1 MKATHN
7 GMNTKKILTN
17 LKKLPAA
24 NYDGFDLDRLVVFAL
39 SILEKNNVP
48 LYFDF
53 IAVGLFK
60 LFPRKFSMAN
70 FRQYP
75 DTYRINNSIRR
86 LAGSLRDSN
95 KLDWV
100 TGSVEHGFYLTD
112 LGREIA
118 KQVSNLLKNPL
129 SKKDRKSLVVNKSR
143 GKSSSDDI
151 REIRVSEAFKK
162 WFTNQEVNNHEF
174 FVFLKAAPYTPKRL
188 LTEHLKRLK
197 ASAITTKD
205 EEVLEFLS
213 WLEKKFNNLLF

>member
-1 MKATHN
+1 MD
-7 GMNTKKILTN
+7 TKKILTG
-17 LKKLPAA
+17 LKQFPAA
-24 NYDGFDLDRLVVFAL
+24 NYDGFDLDRLVVYTL
-39 SILEKNNVP
+39 LILEENKIP

-53 IAVGLFK
+53 ITVGLFR

-86 LAGSLRDSN
+86 LTGSLRDSN

-118 KQVSNLLKNPL
+118 KQVSGSLKNPL
-129 SKKDRKSLVVNKSR
+129 PKKDRKLIIVSKSR
-143 GKSSSDDI
+143 GKSPSDDI
-151 REIRVSEAFKK
+151 EEIKVSEAFKK
-162 WFTNQEVNNHEF
+162 WFASEEVNNHEF
-174 FVFLKAAPYTPKRL
+174 FAFLKAAPYTPKRL

-197 ASAITTKD
+197 VSATTTKD
-205 EEVLEFLS
+205 KEVLGFLS
-213 WLEKKFNNLLF
+213 WLEKKFSNLLF